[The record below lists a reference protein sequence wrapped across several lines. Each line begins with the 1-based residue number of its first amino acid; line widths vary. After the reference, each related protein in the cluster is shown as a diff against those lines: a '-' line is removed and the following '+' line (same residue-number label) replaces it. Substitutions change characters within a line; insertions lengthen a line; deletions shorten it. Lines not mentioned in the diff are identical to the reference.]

1 MTESM
6 KGLLLEDR
14 WAPVTSEMGF
24 LETDAEHA
32 ARAFATWQRGLLTPR
47 GFTVE
52 VRPVSGSL
60 EQALSA
66 LLPLTSPE
74 TQRHLFI
81 PTRSAWTA
89 YVENGWTG
97 TDAASPMRYMARRLS
112 CRGLRVVAVPHT
124 LREEQGPLWRRDAGG
139 VRPAADGRLN
149 YVRALVCA
157 NDGGRWVFDQSGEP
171 FPFEKLEQYQARRVR
186 DRFTFD
192 MLKDYLRHLG
202 LSPFEEDFYLPEGA
216 PAWLVE
222 RKGSVSPPPQGVHP
236 GPGPRGFLILIFTPE

>member
-1 MTESM
+1 MTENM

-32 ARAFATWQRGLLTPR
+32 ARAFAAWQAGLLAPRGLA
-47 GFTVE
+47 VE
-52 VRPVSGSL
+52 VRPVSGPL

-74 TQRHLFI
+74 PRRHLFL
-81 PTRSAWTA
+81 PTRSPWTA
-89 YVENGWTG
+89 YVENARGG
-97 TDAASPMRYMARRLS
+97 TDAMSAMRYMVRTLG

-124 LREEQGPLWRRDAGG
+124 LRKDKGRYGAVALALYGPHQTAW
-139 VRPAADGRLN
+139 LN
-149 YVRALVCA
+149 YVRAVSAL
-157 NDGGRWVFDQSGEP
+157 NDGGRWVFDQFGEP
-171 FPFEKLEQYQARRVR
+171 FPFEKLERYQARRVR
-186 DRFTFD
+186 DRFTID
-192 MLKDYLRHLG
+192 MLKEYLFHLG

-222 RKGSVSPPPQGVHP
+222 KTGTFVPAQKEYTLAQARED
-236 GPGPRGFLILIFTPE
+236 F